1 MSSST
6 KVRRLARLLEQDTS
20 VVWAI
25 NHEDELVFLSA
36 GCSNWL
42 GMAGETL
49 IGRRSKAGTPVS
61 DDPAD
66 LVAASLSPPP
76 GLERR
81 GTASLRI
88 QPPIVAGKRPDSKE
102 VRYIRVGPV
111 ESGFTLGVA
120 GTFNDRQI
128 EPELQDAVAIR
139 NRLDQWRQRLS
150 GLGSVLLIGNSQAA
164 ERLRRRV
171 EVASSLRT
179 HVGFYQPNGGG
190 AELLAMHIH
199 QLSSSAEPFVQ
210 VDGPLMDAELL
221 DATLMPLLNRL
232 SDSESTLGTILCKQ
246 LDETEIATQ
255 QRLHSLLTS
264 FPGRLRLLAICGSKE
279 EEAATVSK
287 HSSSELDDQKRVC
300 DELEDILDTIQIRCT
315 PLATRVEDLHA
326 IAAALLGRY
335 GIKSK
340 ITAERISRPALD
352 ALIHYPWPNNFAEL
366 EEAIRHASDTATG
379 ETVRLED
386 LPLSIRSYRPP
397 TPQTT
402 KKPRSLDDQVRNYEE
417 SLLREAMKN
426 ADGNR
431 AEAARQL
438 GISRSR
444 LLRKLQQM
452 PIDDSGTKGEG

>member
-139 NRLDQWRQRLS
+139 NRLDQWRQRLDRK
-150 GLGSVLLIGNSQAA
+150 SV
-164 ERLRRRV
+164 V
-171 EVASSLRT
+171 
-179 HVGFYQPNGGG
+179 
-190 AELLAMHIH
+190 
-199 QLSSSAEPFVQ
+199 
-210 VDGPLMDAELL
+210 
-221 DATLMPLLNRL
+221 
-232 SDSESTLGTILCKQ
+232 
-246 LDETEIATQ
+246 
-255 QRLHSLLTS
+255 
-264 FPGRLRLLAICGSKE
+264 
-279 EEAATVSK
+279 
-287 HSSSELDDQKRVC
+287 
-300 DELEDILDTIQIRCT
+300 
-315 PLATRVEDLHA
+315 
-326 IAAALLGRY
+326 
-335 GIKSK
+335 
-340 ITAERISRPALD
+340 
-352 ALIHYPWPNNFAEL
+352 
-366 EEAIRHASDTATG
+366 
-379 ETVRLED
+379 
-386 LPLSIRSYRPP
+386 
-397 TPQTT
+397 
-402 KKPRSLDDQVRNYEE
+402 
-417 SLLREAMKN
+417 
-426 ADGNR
+426 
-431 AEAARQL
+431 
-438 GISRSR
+438 
-444 LLRKLQQM
+444 
-452 PIDDSGTKGEG
+452 